1 MNRVRQLMLVSM
13 AVVALSMAACGKD
26 SSRKPTYPVTGKV
39 VLPGG
44 KPVEHATVVLH
55 PVNDADP
62 EAVKPRGKV
71 GKDGTFALTTY
82 EGQDGAPAGE
92 YRVTVELW
100 LASGKGD
107 DGPTSRLPAKYAR
120 PETSGLTAT
129 IAPEPTSLKPIE
141 LKR

>member
-1 MNRVRQLMLVSM
+1 MKRVRMLI
-13 AVVALSMAACGKD
+13 ALSLAVMALAMTACGKD
-26 SSRKPTYPVTGKV
+26 SARKPTYPVTGKV

-44 KPVEHATVVLH
+44 KSVEHATVVLH
-55 PVNDADP
+55 PVDDADP

-82 EGQDGAPAGE
+82 ESADGAPAGE

-129 IAPEPTSLKPIE
+129 IDSAPTSLKPIE

>member
-1 MNRVRQLMLVSM
+1 MIRARKFM
-13 AVVALSMAACGKD
+13 ALSLALAAILTASCGKD

-44 KPVEHATVVLH
+44 KAPEHATVVLH
-55 PVNDADP
+55 PVDESGPDV
-62 EAVKPRGKV
+62 VKPSGKV
-71 GKDGTFALTTY
+71 EKDGTFSLTTY
-82 EGQDGAPAGE
+82 ESRDGAPAGK
-92 YRVTVELW
+92 YYVTVELW

-107 DGPTSRLPAKYAR
+107 EGPKNRLPARYAR

-129 IAPEPTSLKPIE
+129 VSPSPTDLQPIV